1 MISMTTMIGLP
12 SWAFVLVWTLTGL
25 VVGSFVA
32 AESRR
37 LILAEGGGARSCCR
51 HCQSVLGFRDLLP
64 VVSFVIGRGR
74 CRHCGGAIGW
84 RYPVIELTCCAIF
97 TALAAFNPAVFGG
110 EGLSEGGPV
119 LAAGLLGGLV
129 ALLLLA
135 AITDIEAGFIPDR
148 QRPVSPAL
156 GLSRWC
162 WIRPRLRRRFWR
174 RVWLSSPPGGCDA
187 PIAGCGDVTALALAM
202 SS

>member
-148 QRPVSPAL
+148 ATAGIAGL
-156 GLSRWC
+156 GVVAVVLDQAPLAPGGSGGESGF
-162 WIRPRLRRRFWR
+162 LRRLGAATR
-174 RVWLSSPPGGCDA
+174 LS
-187 PIAGCGDVTALALAM
+187 LAAAT
-202 SS
+202 